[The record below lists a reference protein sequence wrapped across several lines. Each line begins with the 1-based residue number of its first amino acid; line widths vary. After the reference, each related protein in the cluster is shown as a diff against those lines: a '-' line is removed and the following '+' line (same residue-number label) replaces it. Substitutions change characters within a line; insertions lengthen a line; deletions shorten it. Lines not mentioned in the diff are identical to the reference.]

1 MTISSPSERS
11 PAPFLREIARHTT
24 LVLVST
30 LAIQATM
37 FAILASAA
45 LLLDTKAFGQL
56 SLIVAS
62 AMLASAFFELGLN
75 VSSTKMYGDSGDD
88 NVLRTAFQIRLL
100 CLPIAFLAG
109 LIVANAA
116 GLPDVG
122 LGIALGAVLNLWNG
136 VRASDQARQDYQSF
150 MAASLC
156 FAAIRA
162 GAGMLTLYLTRDPVL
177 TALASYALPVVAATA
192 SGSARYI
199 AGAVAMPQMPPR
211 AMLRYAAHVHL
222 NALTF
227 IAIPY
232 VPQFVIASRLDP
244 AATGTY
250 GLILTFTGPVSLL
263 VYSMRSVLLPKM
275 LGGRSELEAAM
286 WTRQG
291 LLVIGVLWAAMAASG
306 FLIAEALELFYGHKF
321 PEIRLAFGLFFLG
334 FSATAL
340 IGLYSLSVHTLS
352 VPEISTATGALKFV
366 VLLLVL
372 QLTGHTLTQIVIVT
386 TLVMVA
392 GEVVLALLLA
402 SRRRKAVA

>member
-1 MTISSPSERS
+1 
-11 PAPFLREIARHTT
+11 
-24 LVLVST
+24 
-30 LAIQATM
+30 
-37 FAILASAA
+37 
-45 LLLDTKAFGQL
+45 
-56 SLIVAS
+56 
-62 AMLASAFFELGLN
+62 
-75 VSSTKMYGDSGDD
+75 
-88 NVLRTAFQIRLL
+88 
-100 CLPIAFLAG
+100 
-109 LIVANAA
+109 
-116 GLPDVG
+116 
-122 LGIALGAVLNLWNG
+122 
-136 VRASDQARQDYQSF
+136 
-150 MAASLC
+150 
-156 FAAIRA
+156 
-162 GAGMLTLYLTRDPVL
+162 
-177 TALASYALPVVAATA
+177 
-192 SGSARYI
+192 
-199 AGAVAMPQMPPR
+199 
-211 AMLRYAAHVHL
+211 MLRYAAHVHL

-232 VPQFVIASRLDP
+232 VPQFVIASRLDS

-263 VYSMRSVLLPKM
+263 VYSLRSVLLPKM